1 VKCPI
6 CTVKSENSGNP
17 DRSDWRSI
25 IVADC
30 PAEIDAC
37 ETCRV
42 LDCGQGKWE
51 SCERR
56 LQRMR
61 ELTGATAAAEK
72 GVSQ

>member
-1 VKCPI
+1 
-6 CTVKSENSGNP
+6 
-17 DRSDWRSI
+17 
-25 IVADC
+25 VADC

-61 ELTGATAAAEK
+61 ELTGAAAAAEK
-72 GVSQ
+72 GVSR